1 MKAIFLDYTGTMVR
15 EDDPYT
21 TKLLK
26 TVVMNCDVK
35 DPNVVFSSVWKMI
48 KEIEYSYYKD
58 TFILKDEMVDMI
70 LNRCVTEFGLHYDLD
85 ELHSIWRDSWIHAP
99 LFDDVKPFFERCSLP
114 IYVVTN
120 DDIQYV
126 EQSMKEKELK
136 PAGIISAEMVK
147 ACKPHR
153 EILDEGLKMLGLQP
167 DEVVLIGDSE
177 TSDVACARE
186 VGIKPILLDRFHK
199 SNRRDIKVVHSLDEL
214 NF

>member
-99 LFDDVKPFFERCSLP
+99 LFDDVKDVLYQF
-114 IYVVTN
+114 
-120 DDIQYV
+120 
-126 EQSMKEKELK
+126 
-136 PAGIISAEMVK
+136 
-147 ACKPHR
+147 
-153 EILDEGLKMLGLQP
+153 ML
-167 DEVVLIGDSE
+167 
-177 TSDVACARE
+177 
-186 VGIKPILLDRFHK
+186 
-199 SNRRDIKVVHSLDEL
+199 
-214 NF
+214 